1 MYGQGKHAWSGQFHY
16 YKFII
21 SMSNFDGSC
30 NTAEDPG
37 SRICVPN
44 KMEDVNFKVFT
55 MIEGINK
62 PKILAQHISHG
73 IINVNLMIGNITRG
87 DIVSVSL
94 KAIKTSRRC

>member
-21 SMSNFDGSC
+21 SMSNFNGSC
-30 NTAEDPG
+30 NTAEDSG
-37 SRICVPN
+37 GRICVPN

-62 PKILAQHISHG
+62 PKMLAQHISWDYKCEFDDREC
-73 IINVNLMIGNITRG
+73 N
-87 DIVSVSL
+87 
-94 KAIKTSRRC
+94 SRRHCQCESKNN